1 MQMFAG
7 TFAMCT
13 EDPSIPTI
21 EACKEAGNTWE
32 NPPGNSFD
40 NFGSA
45 MLALFLQVRSPL
57 IAMDCHGLPFEHT
70 CFAAPSSRSPHDL
83 LTISSR
89 SPHDLVQTSGDLWE
103 TEMFQAMAA
112 TGPGQA
118 PVRNDY
124 SPAALFTISWMFV
137 GAFIALNLFI
147 GAIVETFNS
156 IAAETG
162 AGSATMTGSQLQW
175 VQTIKTAV
183 LAKPMKGVPPP
194 ENSVRMYIFKVVMSV
209 NFDIFIIT
217 IILLNTLLMACKS
230 YQFEDDAF
238 ISISNFE
245 MTKGDAYNYAMRFF
259 ITVYYTEFA
268 LKIFSLGPIGM

>member
-1 MQMFAG
+1 MTSDCRLRPILGMQMFAG

-103 TEMFQAMAA
+103 SEMFQAMAA
-112 TGPGQA
+112 TGPGQVCRCDL
-118 PVRNDY
+118 P
-124 SPAALFTISWMFV
+124 
-137 GAFIALNLFI
+137 
-147 GAIVETFNS
+147 
-156 IAAETG
+156 
-162 AGSATMTGSQLQW
+162 
-175 VQTIKTAV
+175 
-183 LAKPMKGVPPP
+183 
-194 ENSVRMYIFKVVMSV
+194 
-209 NFDIFIIT
+209 
-217 IILLNTLLMACKS
+217 
-230 YQFEDDAF
+230 
-238 ISISNFE
+238 
-245 MTKGDAYNYAMRFF
+245 
-259 ITVYYTEFA
+259 
-268 LKIFSLGPIGM
+268 

>member
-1 MQMFAG
+1 
-7 TFAMCT
+7 
-13 EDPSIPTI
+13 
-21 EACKEAGNTWE
+21 
-32 NPPGNSFD
+32 
-40 NFGSA
+40 
-45 MLALFLQVRSPL
+45 
-57 IAMDCHGLPFEHT
+57 
-70 CFAAPSSRSPHDL
+70 
-83 LTISSR
+83 
-89 SPHDLVQTSGDLWE
+89 
-103 TEMFQAMAA
+103 MFQAMAA

-162 AGSATMTGSQLQW
+162 AGSATMTGAQLQW

-194 ENSVRMYIFKVVMSV
+194 EGSMRMYIFKLVMSV

-238 ISISNFE
+238 ISISGFE

-259 ITVYYTEFA
+259 ISVYYTEFA
-268 LKIFSLGPIGM
+268 LKIFSLGPIGT

>member
-1 MQMFAG
+1 
-7 TFAMCT
+7 
-13 EDPSIPTI
+13 
-21 EACKEAGNTWE
+21 
-32 NPPGNSFD
+32 
-40 NFGSA
+40 
-45 MLALFLQVRSPL
+45 
-57 IAMDCHGLPFEHT
+57 
-70 CFAAPSSRSPHDL
+70 
-83 LTISSR
+83 
-89 SPHDLVQTSGDLWE
+89 
-103 TEMFQAMAA
+103 MFQAMAA
-112 TGPGQA
+112 KGPGLA

-162 AGSATMTGSQLQW
+162 AGSATMTGAQLQW

-194 ENSVRMYIFKVVMSV
+194 EGSMRMYIFKLVMSV

-238 ISISNFE
+238 ISISGFE

-259 ITVYYTEFA
+259 ISVYYTEFA
-268 LKIFSLGPIGM
+268 LKIFSLGPIGT